1 MPSFLQVQSKEDNH
15 IRPLQEGRLLA
26 AHDAQERWVQRSKV
40 DTFFSKRLEVGCIQ
54 RQPRDKCM
62 WEGAL
67 GLGGCPALG
76 VGTKRSRIRR
86 RPARNE
92 VQPCFCHRAFMRFAR
107 GQNGSASGLLSWKE
121 SRYDIGCLHG
131 DMTQD
136 ARNRCSAF

>member
-15 IRPLQEGRLLA
+15 IRPLQEGMLLA

-76 VGTKRSRIRR
+76 VGAKRSRIRR
-86 RPARNE
+86 RPARNKSFQLWYIQSSYPAF
-92 VQPCFCHRAFMRFAR
+92 VHLARRRILSTFCFSR
-107 GQNGSASGLLSWKE
+107 GRNLELYPHKF
-121 SRYDIGCLHG
+121 SRP
-131 DMTQD
+131 
-136 ARNRCSAF
+136 